1 MASSLV
7 LMAIGGAVDITA
19 PGAVL
24 RYFYARCR
32 QAAGVECADSA
43 TIAILNTASARPE
56 AGEEY
61 VDALRRLGW
70 SGPLTILDIHQRAEA
85 HDPENLRIVH
95 QACGFFFCGGN
106 QVRLSAI
113 LGGTPIE
120 NALLSAYR
128 RGAVVAGTSAGA
140 AILSANM
147 LAYGEDGPTPR
158 QGMAQFVPGLGFT
171 DRVIFDQHFRQ
182 RDRLGRLIYAVTT
195 NPRLLG
201 VGVDENTA
209 AVIEGD
215 RLSVIGQNAV
225 TLVNGS
231 GLQVNPVAEVKASQ
245 PIAAGP
251 LQVYVLTHGFSY
263 SLTSQCLVDVPV
275 VSTQ

>member
-1 MASSLV
+1 MTSSPV
-7 LMAIGGAVDITA
+7 LIAIGGAVDITA

-32 QAAGVECADSA
+32 QAAGVES
-43 TIAILNTASARPE
+43 IAILNTASARPE

-70 SGPLTILDIHQRAEA
+70 TGLLTILDIHQRAQA
-85 HDPENLRIVH
+85 HDPEYLRIAS

-113 LGGTPIE
+113 LGGTPLE
-120 NALLSAYR
+120 NALLSAYQ

-140 AILSANM
+140 AILSTHM
-147 LAYGEDGPTPR
+147 LAYGKEGPTPR

-182 RDRLGRLIYAVTT
+182 RDRLGRLIYAVTN

-231 GLQVNPVAEVKASQ
+231 GLQINPVAEIAAGH

-263 SLTSQCLVDVPV
+263 NLATQSLVNIPI
-275 VSTQ
+275 VSPQ